1 VECSTAALG
10 DTVQTSPLTP
20 DVQAP
25 NVCAATARRLA
36 EIARRNEIR
45 RDANQPALS
54 IATEMRRMKV
64 WEDEKDFERFESTH
78 GKAIWE

>member
-1 VECSTAALG
+1 LYEFGVEKPFDFFVARSVARALG
-10 DTVQTSPLTP
+10 NL
-20 DVQAP
+20 
-25 NVCAATARRLA
+25 
-36 EIARRNEIR
+36 
-45 RDANQPALS
+45 PALS

>member
-25 NVCAATARRLA
+25 NVCATARRLA
-36 EIARRNEIR
+36 NL
-45 RDANQPALS
+45 PALS